1 MGDRRGMGEGNGAGC
16 GPRDGR
22 RVKHEGAKARSDDAV
37 IHRLHR
43 LHRLNDDDFLPQ
55 GARRTTMVFYHPD
68 RHRDKLRTEG
78 TRRMDG
84 GIHPDGLRD
93 KRLTQIT
100 LIK

>member
-43 LHRLNDDDFLPQ
+43 LHRLNDDEFLPQ

-68 RHRDKLRTEG
+68 RHRDKLRTQRSAKDERG
-78 TRRMDG
+78 Y
-84 GIHPDGLRD
+84 PS
-93 KRLTQIT
+93 RLISG
-100 LIK
+100 